1 MPLASFETP
10 LESTATRAFHDG
22 PILDCAPSTTS
33 PRLDTTDPTL
43 CIRAHRVYPASRE
56 ELFASWTRRTAWDS
70 WMRLRSRSRSTL
82 SPCRGGAFRLELAEG
97 PAIHVITGVV
107 HDIRPDELL
116 SLGWV
121 HQNTNDHG
129 STVDV
134 TFQSA
139 HDGTALT
146 LVHRG
151 ITSRREAS
159 WLMRLWSAVLGR
171 LETYVAGGVASS
183 TRCDTR
189 HVRVQARPP
198 LIGRVAYVHTVRR
211 ASSDA

>member
-22 PILDCAPSTTS
+22 PILDCAPPTTS

-43 CIRAHRVYPASRE
+43 RIRAHRVYPASRE

-82 SPCRGGAFRLELAEG
+82 SPFRGGAFRLELAEG

-129 STVDV
+129 SMVDV